1 MALVF
6 FQKRM
11 ALVDLLI
18 YLFHQCLLH
27 EERKE
32 EICEENFHY
41 TIINETKYKE
51 TSSYSIIMRIKIT
64 CALELAN

>member
-1 MALVF
+1 VIENGASF
-6 FQKRM
+6 FFKKRM

-32 EICEENFHY
+32 EICEENFHC
-41 TIINETKYKE
+41 IIISETKSKE
-51 TSSYSIIMRIKIT
+51 TSSYSIIMRI
-64 CALELAN
+64 